1 MKALLI
7 AGGFGTRLRPLT
19 LTRPK
24 HLLPIA
30 NRPHIEHVFAQLRSH
45 GITDVVLLTSYLAD
59 AFEQVIDRARR
70 NGISVEV
77 AHETEPLGT
86 AGAIKNAEQ
95 LVGDET
101 FFAFNGDVLSSIDLT
116 AALEFHRAS
125 GGVGTIVLTPVED
138 PSAFGVVPTDG
149 SGRVERFVEKPPPGT
164 VDTNEINAGI
174 YILEPEIL
182 AGIPP
187 DQVVSIEREVF
198 PGLAEQ
204 GRLFAMASDSY
215 WMDIGTP
222 EKFLTANM
230 DALSGR
236 FPTSAVAS
244 PKEGAVIAADSA
256 SVSPGAQVS
265 SACIGKKCVVE
276 DGAVVTGS
284 VLLDGVVV
292 SSGARV
298 TDSTLGAGV
307 RVQPGASVSGMAIAD
322 GETIDP

>member
-30 NRPHIEHVFAQLRSH
+30 NRPHIEHVFEQLRSH

-70 NGISVEV
+70 TGIRVEV

-86 AGAIKNAEQ
+86 AGAIKNAEP

-125 GGVGTIVLTPVED
+125 GGAGTIVLTPVED
-138 PSAFGVVPTDG
+138 PSAFGVVPTDED
-149 SGRVERFVEKPPPGT
+149 GRVERFVEKPPPGT

-182 AGIPP
+182 ADIPQ

-204 GRLFAMASDSY
+204 GRLYAMASDSY

-222 EKFLTANM
+222 EKFLAANM

-244 PKEGAVIAADSA
+244 PKEGAALAAASA
-256 SVSPGAQVS
+256 VVSPRAQVS
-265 SACIGKKCVVE
+265 SACIGNKCVVE
-276 DGAVVTGS
+276 DGAVVRGS
-284 VLLDGVVV
+284 VLLDGVVI

-322 GETIDP
+322 GETIDL

>member
-30 NRPHIEHVFAQLRSH
+30 NRPHIEHVFDQLQTH

-59 AFEQVIDRARR
+59 AFEQVIERARR
-70 NGISVEV
+70 NGVNVDV

-86 AGAIKNAEQ
+86 AGAIKNAEH

-116 AALEFHRAS
+116 AALGFHKAS
-125 GGVGTIVLTPVED
+125 GGVGTILLTPVED
-138 PSAFGVVPTDG
+138 PSAFGVVPTDAA
-149 SGRVERFVEKPPPGT
+149 GRVERFVEKPPRGT
-164 VDTNEINAGI
+164 MDTNDINAGI
-174 YILEPEIL
+174 YILEPEIFSE
-182 AGIPP
+182 IPK

-198 PGLAEQ
+198 PPLAEQ
-204 GRLFAMASDSY
+204 GRLYALSTESY

-222 EKFLTANM
+222 EKFLAANM
-230 DALSGR
+230 DALVGR

-244 PKEGAVIAADSA
+244 PADGAVVAANSA
-256 SVSPGAQVS
+256 LVSPRAQVS
-265 SACIGKKCVVE
+265 SACIGAECVVE

-284 VLLDGVVV
+284 VLLDGVVI

-298 TDSTLGAGV
+298 TDSTLGEGV
-307 RVQPGASVSGMAIAD
+307 RVQPGASVSGMAIGD
-322 GETIDP
+322 GETI